1 MIFQIGVVVFA
12 GAIIART
19 YGQYKKESISR
30 YWLLAF
36 STMWVIIAGAAMI
49 PRAMDS
55 VAQFLGVE
63 RAADLF
69 VYVTVLLLLYV
80 VYRLMVRTQ
89 KMHEEITELV
99 RRITIDNAQTPV
111 QTKKNEEEKLA
122 V

>member
-1 MIFQIGVVVFA
+1 
-12 GAIIART
+12 
-19 YGQYKKESISR
+19 
-30 YWLLAF
+30 
-36 STMWVIIAGAAMI
+36 MI